1 MAKEPL
7 VLLPGLLS
15 DAAMWRPQLEGL
27 ADIAECR
34 VADLTRDDSQQGMA
48 RSVLAAAPPRF
59 SLAGQSMG
67 GYVAQE
73 IMRQAP
79 ERVRRLALLDT
90 SARPDT
96 EEQRA
101 RRRGLIELAQK
112 GKFKGVTPRLL
123 PLLLHSAR
131 LDDKVLTDI
140 VMGMAERVGPTAFM
154 RQQRAIIGRPDSRPD
169 LPRVACPTLVLCG
182 RQDALTPL
190 EAHEEIARAI
200 PGARLVIVEECGH
213 ISPLERPE
221 AVTLALREWLAR

>member
-34 VADLTRDDSQQGMA
+34 VADLTRDDSLQGMA

-154 RQQRAIIGRPDSRPD
+154 RQQRAIMGRPDSRPD

-190 EAHEEIARAI
+190 GAHEEMARAI
-200 PGARLVIVEECGH
+200 PGARLVVVEECGH

-221 AVTLALREWLAR
+221 AVTGALREWLAR